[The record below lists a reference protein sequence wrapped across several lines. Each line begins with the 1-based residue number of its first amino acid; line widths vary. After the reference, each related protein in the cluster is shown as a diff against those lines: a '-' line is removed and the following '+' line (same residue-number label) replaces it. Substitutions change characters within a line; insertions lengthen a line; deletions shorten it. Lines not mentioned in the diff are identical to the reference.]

1 MPGIVK
7 PIVIA
12 TSVEKFWRSV
22 NTRAASVS
30 TVGMAIK
37 LRPARLTVL
46 IGLAAVVVCG
56 VAVFCT
62 HRGSHGRTAEER
74 AAYEIGEKAGEQTS
88 YDAKLPTDDELN
100 LMAQKRFEQQGSGD
114 QLQNPPPP
122 GGLEA
127 RKQAFE
133 QGYRDGFKKVHPEK

>member
-1 MPGIVK
+1 
-7 PIVIA
+7 
-12 TSVEKFWRSV
+12 
-22 NTRAASVS
+22 
-30 TVGMAIK
+30 MAIK

-46 IGLAAVVVCG
+46 IGLAALVVCG

-74 AAYEIGEKAGEQTS
+74 AAYEIGEKAGEQAPR
-88 YDAKLPTDDELN
+88 DAKLPTDDELN
-100 LMAQKRFEQQGSGD
+100 LMAQKHFEQQEPGD

-133 QGYRDGFKKVHPEK
+133 KGYTDGFKKTHRDQ